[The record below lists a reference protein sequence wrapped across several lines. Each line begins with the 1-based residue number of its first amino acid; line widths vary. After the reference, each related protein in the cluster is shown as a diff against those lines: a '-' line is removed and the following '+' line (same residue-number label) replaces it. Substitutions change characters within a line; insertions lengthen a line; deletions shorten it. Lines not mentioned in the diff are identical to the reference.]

1 MMRSLVFCALPLLPL
16 AAVASSVAGTS
27 AGASSAGSSNS
38 SGSSSGD
45 DKVVADARED
55 AAGFVAS
62 DGVIRGAR
70 LEAAL
75 LQLRRRSDAARLS
88 SDLEL
93 ARSILAQ

>member
-1 MMRSLVFCALPLLPL
+1 MMRSLVFCALTLLPL
-16 AAVASSVAGTS
+16 ALAASSLAGTS

-38 SGSSSGD
+38 SSSGD

-62 DGVIRGAR
+62 DGAIRGAR

-75 LQLRRRSDAARLS
+75 LQLRSRSDAARVS

-93 ARSILAQ
+93 AQSILAQ